1 PWGWLTV
8 GDFTSSEEGVICP
21 RCGTLNHKGAS
32 FCKNCGEP
40 LRFIYESKEFDE
52 LISGLLR
59 KAEFKFIKERFREM
73 EREIKDLEFRFKLGD
88 ITQRK
93 LAERLEEIASEF
105 DRLKSEKEKIKNLRI
120 GLDESIENY
129 ILLKKKRDVL
139 KKTYKSKN
147 MSKKVFK
154 RLKDEIEEKMKV
166 EREKL
171 ERFLKNYKRV
181 KKEIEEKLDKIR
193 FDEAFLYAS
202 REMGE
207 EYEMG
212 NELSNLSKEK
222 FIYKT
227 ALRLIEDYKRKL
239 KGLL

>member
-1 PWGWLTV
+1 M
-8 GDFTSSEEGVICP
+8 SSEEGIICP

-32 FCKNCGEP
+32 FCKNCGES
-40 LRFIYESKEFDE
+40 LRFIYEDEEFDE

-59 KAEFKFIKERFREM
+59 KAELEFINERFREM
-73 EREIKDLEFRFKLGD
+73 EKEIKDLEFKFKLGD
-88 ITQRK
+88 ITQKK
-93 LAERLEEIASEF
+93 LAERLEEISSEF
-105 DRLKSEKEKIKNLRI
+105 DRLKAKKRGIKNLKI

-139 KKTYKSKN
+139 KKTYKSKK

-171 ERFLKNYKRV
+171 EKFLKNYKKV

-202 REMGE
+202 KEMGK
-207 EYEMG
+207 EYGIED
-212 NELSNLSKEK
+212 ELSNLSKEK

-239 KGLL
+239 KGLF

>member
-1 PWGWLTV
+1 M
-8 GDFTSSEEGVICP
+8 SSEEGIVCP

-32 FCKNCGEP
+32 FCKNCGES
-40 LRFIYESKEFDE
+40 LRFIYEDEEFDE

-59 KAEFKFIKERFREM
+59 KAELEFINERFREM
-73 EREIKDLEFRFKLGD
+73 EKEIKDLEFKFKLGD

-93 LAERLEEIASEF
+93 LAERLEEISSEF
-105 DRLKSEKEKIKNLRI
+105 DRLKAKKRGIKNLKI

-139 KKTYKSKN
+139 KKTYKSKK

-171 ERFLKNYKRV
+171 EKFLKNYKKV

-202 REMGE
+202 KEMGK
-207 EYEMG
+207 EYGIED
-212 NELSNLSKEK
+212 ELSNLSKEK

-239 KGLL
+239 KGLF